1 MRKKRVLIFHPTI
14 APYRI
19 DLFNYFYKSYTTR
32 ICLSYENLRDQ
43 TFDYSE
49 ISSKFLFKPVYLKHF
64 ITFKGRYLCKGYWH
78 QIKEFN
84 PDIVIVSEFGL
95 DAIAAIIYRVIL
107 RKTYKIIS
115 ICDDSIDML
124 ESENDFSK
132 VHRLLRKIIVP
143 HIDDLILVQPES
155 KEWYFYHYGKGV
167 FFPIVADDKRIRHVL
182 LNCILP
188 TSVGINNQSLL
199 NKKIILYVGR
209 LVKIKNISFLIE
221 NFISLNLTDS
231 ILVIVGDGNY
241 ANELRKLAK
250 NNEKIIFTGRLEG
263 KELFAWYNIAN
274 VFVLPSLLEPFG
286 AVTNEALLGGCY
298 GLISDKAGSAC
309 LIENGE
315 NGYTFAP
322 ENSDSFKKELLD
334 LISKSSPIKFP
345 VTLRM
350 SRMPYSFDEYLNSLL
365 GQLRENKSF

>member
-1 MRKKRVLIFHPTI
+1 MKKRVLIFHPTI

-19 DLFNYFYKSYTTR
+19 DFFNYFYKSYNTQ
-32 ICLSYENLRDQ
+32 ICLSYKNLRDQ

-64 ITFKGRYLCKGYWH
+64 ITFKGRYLCKGYWK
-78 QIKEFN
+78 QIKDFN
-84 PDIVIVSEFGL
+84 PDVVIVSEFGF
-95 DAIAAIIYRVIL
+95 DAIVAIIY
-107 RKTYKIIS
+107 KTIFQKNYKIIS

-124 ESENDFSK
+124 KSKNDFSK
-132 VHRLLRKIIVP
+132 FHRLLRKIIVP
-143 HIDDLILVQPES
+143 HLDDLILVQPES
-155 KEWYFYHYGKGV
+155 KEWYSQYYGKGV
-167 FFPIVADDKRIRHVL
+167 YFPIVADDKRLRKEYL
-182 LNCILP
+182 QA
-188 TSVGINNQSLL
+188 TSQSEIAINKYSLL
-199 NKKIILYVGR
+199 SKKVILFVGR
-209 LVKIKNISFLIE
+209 LVKIKNVSFLID

-231 ILVIVGDGNY
+231 ILVIVGDGNH

-250 NNEKIIFTGRLEG
+250 NNENIIFTGRLEG
-263 KELFAWYNIAN
+263 KELFAWYNFAN

-322 ENSDSFKKELLD
+322 ENSDSFKKDLLD
-334 LISKSSPIKFP
+334 LISKSSPIKLP